1 MEKPAQI
8 DNLEIGYY
16 MSNVIEGQ
24 GQNDKRAFKRVRLSE
39 PVRFEFKNPTHYG
52 GCLSA
57 DISEGG
63 VRLRVNEFIALGE
76 EISVNIQLSPK
87 KMVEGVGKVVWVQK
101 MPYADQYQV
110 GLEFENLDS
119 IFEARSRI
127 HQYIENQA

>member
-1 MEKPAQI
+1 
-8 DNLEIGYY
+8 
-16 MSNVIEGQ
+16 MSIVFEGH

-39 PVRFEFKNPTHYG
+39 PVRFEFRNPAHYG

-101 MPYADQYQV
+101 MPYADQYQI
-110 GLEFENLDS
+110 GLEFEKLDS

-127 HQYIENQA
+127 HQHIENQP